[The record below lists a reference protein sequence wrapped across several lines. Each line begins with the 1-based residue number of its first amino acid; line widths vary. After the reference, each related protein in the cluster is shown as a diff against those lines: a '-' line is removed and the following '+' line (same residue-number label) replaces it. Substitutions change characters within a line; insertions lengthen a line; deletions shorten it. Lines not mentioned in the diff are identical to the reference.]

1 MLEDMYIFF
10 KGFLVSFKSCKHF
23 YVFFVGFQSKCPSV
37 MNVFIYVL
45 QVLEAASKCYE
56 CLCSE
61 EFAIAGKCDVARK
74 TLIDSLIAKFKESM
88 HDFFAEVLMIIII
101 AHNKFEIEFT
111 ELSISDIIKGK
122 DIYICACLFQC
133 SPSFH
138 LLLNLCCIW

>member
-1 MLEDMYIFF
+1 
-10 KGFLVSFKSCKHF
+10 
-23 YVFFVGFQSKCPSV
+23 

-111 ELSISDIIKGK
+111 ELSISDNQKEGHLHM
-122 DIYICACLFQC
+122 CLFI
-133 SPSFH
+133 SV
-138 LLLNLCCIW
+138 